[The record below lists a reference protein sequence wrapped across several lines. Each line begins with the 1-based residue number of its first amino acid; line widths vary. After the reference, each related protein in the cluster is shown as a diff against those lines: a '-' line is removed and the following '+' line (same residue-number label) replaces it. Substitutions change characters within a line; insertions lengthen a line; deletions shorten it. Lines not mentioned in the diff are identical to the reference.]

1 MTKTASLCNGI
12 LQLILSISKIN
23 ITATKTN
30 ESIALWQQFKSG
42 DSHAFRLVY
51 TRFYKMLL
59 RYGNKI
65 SVDTELVMDTVH
77 DLFVNL
83 WNRKNHLSDID
94 HIEPYL
100 KTSLRH
106 ELVRRMADSRNKLS
120 FDDSPE
126 LVHQFEILAFTYQHE
141 SLEKEETFVRL
152 EKAVQSLSPRVL
164 EALKLRYFDKLGNQ
178 EIARRMGI
186 SYQSVNNNI
195 HRGVETLRAR
205 L

>member
-1 MTKTASLCNGI
+1 M
-12 LQLILSISKIN
+12 
-23 ITATKTN
+23 TATKTS

-42 DSHAFRLVY
+42 DSHAFRIVY
-51 TRFYKMLL
+51 TRYYKILL

-65 SVDTELVMDTVH
+65 SLDTELVMDTVH

-94 HIEPYL
+94 NIEPYL

-106 ELVRRMADSRNKLS
+106 ELVRRVADSRSKLS

-126 LVHQFEILAFTYQHE
+126 LVHQFEISSFTYQHE

-186 SYQSVNNNI
+186 NYQSVNNNI